1 MRGTGGMLLPSPG
14 RSKRE
19 NIGPL
24 GARGI
29 PSATPGFPLPINVS
43 GCTSRHVYPTER
55 ASGPDP
61 VQSHVAANLCISR
74 YIVLRESLRETPG
87 SCASALARA
96 MRSTRG
102 GWPEVRRGPQHKSG

>member
-19 NIGPL
+19 AIGPL

-29 PSATPGFPLPINVS
+29 RSATPGFPVPINVS

-61 VQSHVAANLCISR
+61 VQSHVAANLCIAR
-74 YIVLRESLRETPG
+74 YIVLRESLRETRAAVPRLWHAPCG
-87 SCASALARA
+87 ALAA
-96 MRSTRG
+96 G
-102 GWPEVRRGPQHKSG
+102 GPRFVGAPNTS